1 MYNKQL
7 ESPQTQNIQ
16 DAMNQADW
24 YGLLSIKLISRDY
37 QINY

>member
-24 YGLLSIKLISRDY
+24 YGLLSIKYD